1 MNRMRKNANRRE
13 DVSRL
18 LRADDSLA
26 QCRGSGAARQDDEH
40 IERFSK
46 FRDRYGNLIE
56 EGFHNLL
63 SEDDGKGYETR
74 SIDEFLA
81 RYD

>member
-1 MNRMRKNANRRE
+1 MRKDAKRRE
-13 DVSRL
+13 DVGRL
-18 LRADDSLA
+18 LRVDDSLA
-26 QCRGSGAARQDDEH
+26 PCEGSGAVRQDNEH

-46 FRDRYGNLIE
+46 FRDRYENLIE